1 MSRSDWELG
10 LPQAHGLSAWARRYA
25 GAVKLVSVAAIA
37 LSLFLIARKLPV
49 AEMVEALSGRVQGLG
64 VWGPVVYGLI
74 YVLAVVALVPASA
87 LTIAAGAIFGLW
99 VGTITVS
106 LASTTGAALALLI
119 ARYLARDAV
128 AHRVSRYP
136 KFEAIDRAIG
146 EEGWKIV
153 AMLRLS
159 PAVPFNLQNYLYG
172 LTKVRFWPCVLTSW
186 VAMLPGTL
194 MYVYLGVAGRAGLEA
209 ASGGRART
217 PAEWAL
223 IVVGLMA
230 TIAVTVYV
238 TRLARR
244 AMREHAGIAANGEES
259 QRPVE
264 QDRTAP
270 LTGWPWG
277 TTITT
282 ILALVAVAGAVYIQ
296 MWPEALHG
304 LLVRLGGPPRVTLK
318 EAYAEKPNGPR
329 FDHRPF
335 DELLKAH
342 VAPGGWVDYRGLA
355 RDSEKL
361 DAYLA
366 RLAEAPFDELGRDE
380 KLALLLNAYN
390 AFSLRLILDYYPI
403 DSIRSIPEDRR
414 WDAVRWKV
422 GPHTW
427 SLNQI
432 EHEQVRPK
440 FRDSRVHF
448 ALVCA
453 AIGCPPLR
461 SEAYTAERLDEQL
474 GDQARYVHSHDRWFR
489 LAADGRDV
497 WLTPLYRW
505 YRGDFEQVAGSV
517 LGFASRYAPRLKA
530 VLDSGTMPTIHWLD
544 YDWSLNSQDNRKE
557 DVR

>member
-1 MSRSDWELG
+1 MSRSEHESG
-10 LPQAHGLSAWARRYA
+10 RQHGLVDWARRHA

-37 LSLFLIARKLPV
+37 LSLFLMTRRLPIGQV
-49 AEMVEALSGRVQGLG
+49 VEALSGWVRGLG
-64 VWGPVVYGLI
+64 VWGTVVYGLI
-74 YVLAVVALVPASA
+74 YVMAVIALVPASA

-106 LASTTGAALALLI
+106 LASTTGAALAFLI

-128 AHRVSRYP
+128 ARRVHRYP
-136 KFEAIDRAIG
+136 KFKAIDRAIG
-146 EEGWKIV
+146 EGGWKIV

-172 LTKVRFWPCVLTSW
+172 LTKIRFWPCVLTSW

-194 MYVYLGVAGRAGLEA
+194 MYVYLGHAGRVGLEA
-209 ASGGRART
+209 ASGGRSRG
-217 PAEWAL
+217 PGEWAL
-223 IVVGLMA
+223 IVVGLLA
-230 TIAVTVYV
+230 TVAVTVYI

-259 QRPVE
+259 PRPGDE
-264 QDRTAP
+264 DRTAP
-270 LTGWPWG
+270 VTGWPWG
-277 TTITT
+277 ATITA
-282 ILALVAVAGAVYIQ
+282 ILALVAVASAVYIQ
-296 MWPEALHG
+296 VRPEALNA
-304 LLVRLGGPPRVTLK
+304 LLGGPPRVTLR
-318 EAYAEKPNGPR
+318 EVYAENPIGSR
-329 FDHRPF
+329 FDHRLF

-342 VAPGGWVDYRGLA
+342 VAPGGWVDYRGLS
-355 RDSEKL
+355 RDSGKL
-361 DAYLA
+361 DAYLVH
-366 RLAEAPFDELGRDE
+366 LAEAPFDELGRDE

-390 AFSLRLILDYYPI
+390 AFTLRLILDYYPI

-422 GPHTW
+422 GPRTW

-432 EHEQVRPK
+432 EHEQIRPK
-440 FRDSRVHF
+440 FREPRIHF
-448 ALVCA
+448 TLVCA

-474 GDQARYVHSHDRWFR
+474 KDQARNVHSHGRWFR

-497 WLTPLYRW
+497 WLTSLYRW

-517 LGFASRYAPRLKA
+517 LGFASRYAPALKA
-530 VLDSGTMPTIHWLD
+530 VLDSGRTPTIHWLD

-557 DVR
+557 DAR

>member
-1 MSRSDWELG
+1 MRTA
-10 LPQAHGLSAWARRYA
+10 QTYA
-25 GAVKLVSVAAIA
+25 GTVKLVSVAVIA
-37 LSLFLIARKLPV
+37 LSLFLIARWLPIG
-49 AEMVEALSGRVQGLG
+49 EMVEALSGWVQGLG

-74 YVLAVVALVPASA
+74 YVMAVVALVPAAA
-87 LTIAAGAIFGLW
+87 LTIAAGALFGLW

-106 LASTTGAALALLI
+106 LASTTGAALAFLI

-128 AHRVSRYP
+128 ARRVRRSP
-136 KFEAIDRAIG
+136 KFEAVDRAIG
-146 EEGWKIV
+146 ERGWKIV

-172 LTKVRFWPCVLTSW
+172 LTKIRFWPCVLTSW
-186 VAMLPGTL
+186 VTMLPGTL
-194 MYVYLGVAGRAGLEA
+194 MYVYLGHAGRVGLEA
-209 ASGGRART
+209 ASGGRSRG
-217 PAEWAL
+217 PGEWAL
-223 IVVGLMA
+223 IVVGLLA
-230 TIAVTVYV
+230 TVAVTVYV

-259 QRPVE
+259 RRPGE
-264 QDRTAP
+264 EDRAAP
-270 LTGWPWG
+270 ITGWPWG
-277 TTITT
+277 ATITA

-296 MWPEALHG
+296 MRPGVLHG
-304 LLVRLGGPPRVTLK
+304 LLVRLGGPPRVTQR
-318 EAYAEKPNGPR
+318 EAYAENSNGPR

-355 RDSEKL
+355 RDSDKL

-366 RLAEAPFDELGRDE
+366 RLAEAPFDDLGRDE

-390 AFSLRLILDYYPI
+390 AFTLRLILEYYSI

-422 GPHTW
+422 GSRTW

-432 EHEQVRPK
+432 EHEQIRPK
-440 FRDSRVHF
+440 FREPRLHF

-461 SEAYTAERLDEQL
+461 SEAYTAGRLDEQL
-474 GDQARYVHSHDRWFR
+474 EDQARYVHSHDRWFR

-517 LGFASRYAPRLKA
+517 LGFASRYAPGLRGI
-530 VLDSGTMPTIHWLD
+530 LDSGKAPTIRWLD

-557 DVR
+557 ETR